1 MGASKLVGCH
11 HHCPLVKPW
20 EALHFSSNWFRLC
33 GQWSWHSAF
42 LLLVFSGSDLCS
54 ADVPPFFKGCY
65 IHWSLVGFI
74 FRTITANM
82 EDGRVEA
89 MGKNDEISI
98 FGFSEVLNSTSFF
111 FSPYKNVSCF
121 LRIFWVNISHSCC
134 KCWCKKEGAKEIW
147 SIAQIRSEWPKE
159 LPLMFH
165 PLSNWRPSEE
175 LLD

>member
-1 MGASKLVGCH
+1 MVAHGCIKIGGL
-11 HHCPLVKPW
+11 PPSLSPG
-20 EALHFSSNWFRLC
+20 ETL
-33 GQWSWHSAF
+33 GGIAF
-42 LLLVFSGSDLCS
+42 FFELISFVWPMELTLGIFVACFSGSDLCS

-134 KCWCKKEGAKEIW
+134 KCWCKKEVAKEI
-147 SIAQIRSEWPKE
+147 
-159 LPLMFH
+159 
-165 PLSNWRPSEE
+165 
-175 LLD
+175 